1 MGFLA
6 ALDRGPSARA
16 ALEEMTGTPAQVVAR
31 APGRVNLVGEHT
43 DYNGGLVLPLALPH
57 ATWAAA
63 STRAD
68 GRVRVRSLQRGLDGE
83 PLELPSVA
91 ACGPGLRPTWGGYAV
106 GVLWTLAR
114 AGVPVPGVD
123 LVVDSTVPL
132 GAGLSSSAALECAV
146 GAAVLGLLGR
156 PVTGADADLL
166 VAAASAAEQEVV
178 GAATGGMDQT
188 VAVHGRAGH
197 ALLVDFGVG
206 SGVGAARRL
215 VPLRLRERGLALLVT
230 DTRVA
235 HALAGADGDPDGYA
249 ARRADCEEAARL
261 LGVPTLR
268 EATPGAVA
276 ALPDGP
282 PRRRARH
289 VVSETA
295 RVRAFVTALERDDHQ
310 ELGRLLAASHASLRD
325 DMEVSCAELDLAVG
339 AATAAGA
346 LGARMTGGGFGGSS
360 VALVPEHA
368 VAEVATAVDEA
379 FSAAGLA
386 APQHLLAE
394 ASDGVSWSPAQP

>member
-16 ALEEMTGTPAQVVAR
+16 ALETMTGAPAQVVAR

-43 DYNGGLVLPLALPH
+43 DYNGGPVLPLALPH

-63 STRAD
+63 ATRAD
-68 GRVRVRSLQRGLDGE
+68 GRVRVRSLQRGQDGE

-91 ACGPGLRPTWGGYAV
+91 ACGPGLSPTWGGYAV

-156 PVTGADADLL
+156 LVTGADADLL
-166 VAAASAAEQEVV
+166 VAAATAAEQEVV

-188 VAVHGRAGH
+188 IAVHGRAGH
-197 ALLVDFGVG
+197 ALLVDFGVR
-206 SGVGAARRL
+206 SGAARRL

-235 HALAGADGDPDGYA
+235 HALAGGDSDHDGYA
-249 ARRADCEEAARL
+249 ARRAECEEAARL

-268 EATPGAVA
+268 EAAPEAVEG
-276 ALPDGP
+276 LPDGR

-295 RVRAFVTALERDDHQ
+295 RVAALVTALEHDDHR

-325 DMEVSCAELDLAVG
+325 DMQVSCAELDLAVA
-339 AATAAGA
+339 AATGAGA
-346 LGARMTGGGFGGSS
+346 LGARMTGGGFGGST

-368 VAEVATAVDEA
+368 VAEVAVAVDAA
-379 FSAAGLA
+379 FARAGLA
-386 APQHLLAE
+386 QPQHLVAE
-394 ASDGVSWSPAQP
+394 PADGVSWSPARP